1 MCRADDSGKQVCVS
15 NFPLYTVAFVSLL
28 CVLIFFHELGHY
40 LAARYCGVKVLRFS
54 IGFGRVIWQRRFGR
68 DQTEWAL
75 SIFPLGG
82 YVKMLDEREGDVAA
96 SEAARAFNRQS
107 VGKRSIIVA
116 AGPLANFALAVVLYW
131 IVFMLGSEELM
142 PILGKPV
149 ANSPAEIAQI
159 HNGELVRS
167 VDGRP
172 VETWNDFRWIVLQKA
187 VDQESLELEVI
198 NEQNEIAI
206 RRLRL
211 AAAGENGWE
220 GDALE
225 RLGLMFYRPN
235 LPAVIGSVVK
245 GGIADVAGLQ
255 AGDKIIGVGSQQI
268 VFWHEFVVQVR
279 ESAGKAL
286 SLVVE
291 RQGQSATVHI
301 TPEAISERG
310 QTIGKIGVAVADGGQ
325 NLRQIRTFVRYGVFE
340 AAAKAVV
347 ETWDKSV
354 FSLQMMGKMF
364 TGEVSWK
371 NLSGPV
377 TIADYAGK
385 SAKLGLDYY
394 IKFMAMV
401 SISLGVLNLLPIP
414 VLDGGHLMYHI
425 IEVVRRRPLSER
437 AMEIAQ
443 QIGVSVLVVLMA
455 FAFFNDLN
463 RLFFG

>member
-1 MCRADDSGKQVCVS
+1 VS
-15 NFPLYTVAFVSLL
+15 NFSLYTVAFVGLL

-75 SIFPLGG
+75 SLFPLGG
-82 YVKMLDEREGDVAA
+82 YVKMLDEREGDVAE
-96 SEAARAFNRQS
+96 SDAARAFNRQS

-116 AGPLANFALAVVLYW
+116 AGPLANFALAVLLYW
-131 IVFMLGSEELM
+131 LVFMMGSEELM
-142 PILGKPV
+142 PVLGKPL

-159 HNGELVRS
+159 HNGELVRT

-172 VETWNDFRWIVLQKA
+172 VETWNDFRWLVLQKA
-187 VDQESLELEVI
+187 VDQENLTLEVI
-198 NEQNEIAI
+198 NEQNEISI
-206 RRLRL
+206 RQLRL

-225 RLGLMFYRPN
+225 RLGLVFYRPSI
-235 LPAVIGSVVK
+235 PAVLGSVAK
-245 GGIADVAGLQ
+245 GGVAEQAGLQ
-255 AGDKIIGVGSQQI
+255 AGDRVLGVDGHQI
-268 VFWHEFVVQVR
+268 FYWHEFVMRVR
-279 ESAGKAL
+279 ESAGK
-286 SLVVE
+286 SLTLEVE

-301 TPEAISERG
+301 VPEAISERG
-310 QTIGKIGVAVADGGQ
+310 QAIGKIGVAVADSGQ
-325 NLRQIRTFVRYGVFE
+325 NIRQVRTFVRYGVFE

-354 FSLQMMGKMF
+354 FSLQMMGKML

-385 SAKLGLDYY
+385 TAKLGLDYY

-437 AMEIAQ
+437 AMEISQ
-443 QIGVSVLVVLMA
+443 QIGVSLLVVLMA